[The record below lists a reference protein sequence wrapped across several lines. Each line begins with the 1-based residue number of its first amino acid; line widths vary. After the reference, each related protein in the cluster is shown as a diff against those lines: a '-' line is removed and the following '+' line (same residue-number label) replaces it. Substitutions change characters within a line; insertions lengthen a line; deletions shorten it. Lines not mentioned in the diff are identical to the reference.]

1 MKQNA
6 ARLLGG
12 VLRLVFYHRP
22 GFFITAQ
29 PSSSCVP
36 DVKLE
41 R

>member
-6 ARLLGG
+6 ARFLGG
-12 VLRLVFYHRP
+12 VLRLVFIIGP
-22 GFFITAQ
+22 AFFITAQ